1 MLNIRLSAFDVI
13 LACVAPILAL
23 YLRDY
28 LIFSSDMAITIARY
42 WLVTMFFSLIALLI
56 FRIRDGMARYFS
68 VDDVLDVGKAVMSAE
83 FMTCV
88 VLFTFNR
95 FDGIPRSTP
104 LIHALVLLVG
114 LITARTLVRMIEIDP
129 IEKGQ
134 KRQPLETEHII
145 IIGSN
150 PLSALYIKLLDAYA
164 AGDRRVIAVLDNRP
178 RMIGRA
184 ISGIPIVGPPQ
195 HLKAIVAEYVV
206 HGFHTDRVIV
216 GGEESLLPT
225 AELEEIRRV
234 CEQSKIKLEFLPQLI
249 GLNGLKTTPIQL
261 AVERKDALKPPLVS
275 PYLRRKRYVDFVV
288 ALILLL
294 FLFPFFAIASLLAL
308 LDVGPPVLFW
318 QQRLGLHG
326 RTFLLYKF
334 RTLQPPFDSYGLP
347 VPQERRLSRIGVWL
361 RESRL
366 DELPQLLNVLVG
378 DMSLIGPRPLLPEDQ
393 PLNPAGRL
401 MVRPG
406 ITGWAQVNGAKLLSP
421 SEKQELD
428 EWYVRNASLWL
439 DMRII
444 LMTLQITSG
453 ARQSDEAA
461 TDKVRMSRPDLAD
474 DQKFDVRPT
483 PNM

>member
-1 MLNIRLSAFDVI
+1 MRIPSPSSRGMLNIRLSAFDVI

-150 PLSALYIKLLDAYA
+150 PLSALYIKLLEAYA

-184 ISGIPIVGPPQ
+184 ISGIPIVGPPE
-195 HLKAIVAEYVV
+195 HLEAIIAEYGL
-206 HGFHTDRVIV
+206 HGIRTTRVIV
-216 GGEESLLPT
+216 GGDGDLLS
-225 AELEEIRRV
+225 AGELEGIHRV
-234 CEQSKIKLEFLPQLI
+234 CERLEIKLDFVPELI
-249 GLNGLKTTPIQL
+249 GLSELETPPIET
-261 AVERKDALKPPLVS
+261 AV
-275 PYLRRKRYVDFVV
+275 
-288 ALILLL
+288 
-294 FLFPFFAIASLLAL
+294 
-308 LDVGPPVLFW
+308 
-318 QQRLGLHG
+318 
-326 RTFLLYKF
+326 
-334 RTLQPPFDSYGLP
+334 
-347 VPQERRLSRIGVWL
+347 
-361 RESRL
+361 
-366 DELPQLLNVLVG
+366 
-378 DMSLIGPRPLLPEDQ
+378 
-393 PLNPAGRL
+393 
-401 MVRPG
+401 
-406 ITGWAQVNGAKLLSP
+406 
-421 SEKQELD
+421 
-428 EWYVRNASLWL
+428 
-439 DMRII
+439 
-444 LMTLQITSG
+444 
-453 ARQSDEAA
+453 
-461 TDKVRMSRPDLAD
+461 
-474 DQKFDVRPT
+474 
-483 PNM
+483 